1 MLHVFTLYVQS
12 NIEKELL
19 DSNYIVITTQ
29 FQNDS
34 SNINTHTL
42 VDCSTNGYTFIDEE
56 FAHDHV
62 FPLYKLK
69 KPHCLLVINT
79 RPIES
84 DLITH
89 ITKLHIVIA
98 SHSELILLFVTKLG
112 HYTIVLD
119 LLLLCLHDIN
129 IWFTKHMVTFD

>member
-1 MLHVFTLYVQS
+1 MLHIFTLYIQS

-19 DSNYIVITTQ
+19 DSNYIIITAQ

-34 SNINTHTL
+34 SNINTHAL
-42 VDCSTNGYTFIDEE
+42 VDCSTTSYTFIDEE
-56 FAHDHV
+56 FARDHV

-69 KPHCLLVINT
+69 KPHCLIVINA

-89 ITKLHIVIA
+89 ITKLHIVIT
-98 SHSELILLFVTKLG
+98 SYTELIRLFVIKLG
-112 HYTIVLD
+112 HYSIVLD
-119 LLLLCLHDIN
+119 LL
-129 IWFTKHMVTFD
+129 